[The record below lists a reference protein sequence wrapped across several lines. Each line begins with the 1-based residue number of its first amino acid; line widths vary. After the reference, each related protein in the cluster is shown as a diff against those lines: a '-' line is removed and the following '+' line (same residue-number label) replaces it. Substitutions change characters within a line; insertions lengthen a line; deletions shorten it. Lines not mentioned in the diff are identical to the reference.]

1 MPCLLANFLRCAKD
15 DGWFI
20 DCKYSTILLPLYVVL
35 RGLDGFFAGLD
46 VFVLPP
52 PPFKLNAF
60 TIPFACAS
68 PIVFKNALSFNNF
81 ASLLVSMNRFSLNIA
96 DILDSRKTWKLASFL
111 PRLVI
116 PCFLSTLLIS
126 LWIAS
131 RIFDVLDEL
140 LNPL

>member
-1 MPCLLANFLRCAKD
+1 MPCLLANFLRCAND

-20 DCKYSTILLPLYVVL
+20 DCKYSTILLPLYVVF
-35 RGLDGFFAGLD
+35 RGLDGFLTGSD
-46 VFVLPP
+46 TFVLPP

-111 PRLVI
+111 SRLVI
-116 PCFLSTLLIS
+116 PCFLCIFLILLLI
-126 LWIAS
+126 AFH
-131 RIFDVLDEL
+131 IFVV
-140 LNPL
+140 

>member
-68 PIVFKNALSFNNF
+68 PIAFKNALSFNKS
-81 ASLLVSMNRFSLNIA
+81 ASFFVSINNVSDSMAVIR
-96 DILDSRKTWKLASFL
+96 DSRTTWK
-111 PRLVI
+111 
-116 PCFLSTLLIS
+116 
-126 LWIAS
+126 
-131 RIFDVLDEL
+131 
-140 LNPL
+140 